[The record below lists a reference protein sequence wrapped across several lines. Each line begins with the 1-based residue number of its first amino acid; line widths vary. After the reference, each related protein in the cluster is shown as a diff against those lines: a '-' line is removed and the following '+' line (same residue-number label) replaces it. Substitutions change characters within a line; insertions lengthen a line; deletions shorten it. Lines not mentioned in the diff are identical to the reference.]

1 MQKLVKYIFIYNVY
15 KRVRKN
21 IFITLLSLFFI
32 VISIYFF
39 NDMLQIVDSN
49 SRSAYLAAKW
59 VTLFFLLAVAT
70 YNISKILKAIATPL
84 KKVDT
89 LSISPQKEKI
99 LSKEQLVSRSDLII
113 SKYKKSKK

>member
-1 MQKLVKYIFIYNVY
+1 MQKLVKYILIYNVY

-21 IFITLLSLFFI
+21 IFMTLLSVFF
-32 VISIYFF
+32 VMISVYFF
-39 NDMLQIVDSN
+39 NDMLQIADSN
-49 SRSAYLAAKW
+49 SKSAYLVAKW
-59 VTLFFLLAVAT
+59 ITLFFLLAVAT